1 MTFSDSNTSSSF
13 RWPKSFF
20 HDLANACVRYAN
32 KWLHLCPFVCLYTLF
47 ILSYCR
53 VALERM
59 SPFLLLKS
67 NVFPDYKIIFS
78 QTLNKNIVL
87 FHLEN
92 AEFCILI
99 QAWTIFVFCFHNIMK
114 RSGQEKI
121 QSYEENVYLII
132 EWLFNLAIDLAK
144 LFNVA
149 LQHIY

>member
-1 MTFSDSNTSSSF
+1 MISDLEIDSLEIQYWYHMEKKAYHYPTKNMTFLVPIPLHHF

-99 QAWTIFVFCFHNIMK
+99 QAWTILYFAFTT
-114 RSGQEKI
+114 
-121 QSYEENVYLII
+121 
-132 EWLFNLAIDLAK
+132 
-144 LFNVA
+144 
-149 LQHIY
+149 